1 MNSFRIFLLLAST
14 MESRR
19 DFLAKA
25 DLSMTCSML
34 VGCLY
39 SCVARNTTRASAFCS
54 NSADKYGY
62 LLTWLQ
68 TRKAPMEV
76 PTLANSK
83 EKLLGTPL
91 SKGLLIVLDGKKQP

>member
-39 SCVARNTTRASAFCS
+39 FCVARNTTRASAFCS